1 MALITPIVP
10 PDDKTRRVALERF
23 SDLLQ
28 TRKVKESEWQ
38 ALFET
43 FPFILSESL
52 PVRFSGI
59 CSQLAIESGR
69 PDFVFVGDP
78 DQTGLEGYSG
88 VIELKRPTD
97 NIIRVYTDRHLTTS
111 GKATQAISQVQHYL
125 EDLSRLQP
133 CGVQRALTLGH
144 SQYAFIL
151 IGTTAEIMRKCDS
164 EVKQLQYR
172 KLAPPGISIIPYD
185 ELFCIF
191 QKTAAPVM
199 VLNVLRPS
207 YTPQIPYLSP
217 QRFFGMIDRFD
228 GSNEAVLKLWTTT
241 GLARIESG
249 NHHIVFGIPRRLWPI
264 GNNKLQEYYEYEL
277 IAKVGREHFDFV
289 HADLEQAAGGIFP
302 MIATEVMGNLD
313 AEAGTWR
320 KAIITATTR
329 SGERRYAM
337 FDDWWLSFYEG
348 DRLYRSD
355 GNLVFGA
362 AKPAEQSP
370 EQHG

>member
-1 MALITPIVP
+1 MRWLRGQHHSCLYGPASYHV
-10 PDDKTRRVALERF
+10 
-23 SDLLQ
+23 
-28 TRKVKESEWQ
+28 
-38 ALFET
+38 
-43 FPFILSESL
+43 
-52 PVRFSGI
+52 
-59 CSQLAIESGR
+59 
-69 PDFVFVGDP
+69 
-78 DQTGLEGYSG
+78 
-88 VIELKRPTD
+88 
-97 NIIRVYTDRHLTTS
+97 

-125 EDLSRLQP
+125 EELSRLQP

-164 EVKQLQYR
+164 EVKQLQCR

-185 ELFCIF
+185 ELFRTF

-217 QRFFGMIDRFD
+217 QRFFGMIDPFD

-302 MIATEVMGNLD
+302 MIATELMGNLD

-337 FDDWWLSFYEG
+337 FDDWWLSFYEATDSSEAMATLSLAPRSPLNSHQNSTG
-348 DRLYRSD
+348 KTQGTGRQLPHFADVTRSD
-355 GNLVFGA
+355 QYGRQTEFAALVEAVIRKLQWPVRPELFHR
-362 AKPAEQSP
+362 AETDP
-370 EQHG
+370 R

>member
-28 TRKVKESEWQ
+28 TRNVKESEWQ
-38 ALFET
+38 ALFEAY
-43 FPFILSESL
+43 PFILSESL

-111 GKATQAISQVQHYL
+111 MKATQAISQVQHYL
-125 EDLSRLQP
+125 EELSRLQP
-133 CGVQRALTLGH
+133 CGMQRALTLGH
-144 SQYAFIL
+144 NQYAFIL

-172 KLAPPGISIIPYD
+172 KLAPPGISIIAYD
-185 ELFCIF
+185 ELFRTF
-191 QKTAAPVM
+191 QKNAAPVI
-199 VLNVLRPS
+199 VLNVMRPS
-207 YTPQIPYLSP
+207 YTSQTPYLSP
-217 QRFFGMIDRFD
+217 QRFFGMIDPFD
-228 GSNEAVLKLWTTT
+228 GSNEEAVLKLWTTT
-241 GLARIESG
+241 GFARIESG
-249 NHHIVFGIPRRLWPI
+249 THHIVFAVPRRLWPI
-264 GNNKLQEYYEYEL
+264 GNNKL
-277 IAKVGREHFDFV
+277 

-302 MIATEVMGNLD
+302 MIATELMGNLD
-313 AEAGTWR
+313 AEAGKWR
-320 KAIITATTR
+320 NATITATTR
-329 SGERRYAM
+329 RGERRYAM

-355 GNLVFGA
+355 GTLVFGA
-362 AKPAEQSP
+362 AMPVEQSP
-370 EQHG
+370 EQHP